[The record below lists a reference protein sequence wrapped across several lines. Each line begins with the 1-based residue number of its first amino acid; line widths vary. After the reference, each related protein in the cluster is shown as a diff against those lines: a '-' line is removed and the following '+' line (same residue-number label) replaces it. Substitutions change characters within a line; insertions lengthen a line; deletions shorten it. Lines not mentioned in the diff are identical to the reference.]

1 MDVDARVYGSIRCD
15 YSADEMVEFSSG
27 FRGVCE
33 GDTVKRPGLIVS
45 VPVGPQLLGRVV
57 DALDNPIDGKGPIRC
72 KEHCQGLQSSTTGI
86 CQLNV
91 HLTYIDTTCKLLLL
105 PCSTR
110 RIARA
115 AMKDPVLVV
124 GKKSGLRLDVNN
136 STKSQKLA
144 RKIYFGSKADS
155 NRTYLIASDVY
166 PAFSDHESA
175 NQPFV
180 IFDSNENEDISRTKE
195 KNEIFRAYNER
206 RALDNSL
213 KDVGHAIDYP
223 KALTSVS
230 TVEILAAFISKETA
244 GNEFNVII
252 MFTDVMVPIGH
263 GQRELII
270 GDQQTGKTAVALDP
284 ILNQKRWNDQTD

>member
-1 MDVDARVYGSIRCD
+1 VFTIQDVDARVYGSIRCD

-27 FRGVCE
+27 FRGE
-33 GDTVKRPGLIVS
+33 GDTVKQPGLIVS

-72 KEHCQGLQSSTTGI
+72 KEHCQGLQSSTTDMPA
-86 CQLNV
+86 QRSSNLHRHNLQTTFATLLNK
-91 HLTYIDTTCKLLLL
+91 TYSKSSHERSCIG
-105 PCSTR
+105 R
-110 RIARA
+110 RQEIRI
-115 AMKDPVLVV
+115 
-124 GKKSGLRLDVNN
+124 
-136 STKSQKLA
+136 
-144 RKIYFGSKADS
+144 KI
-155 NRTYLIASDVY
+155 R
-166 PAFSDHESA
+166 H
-175 NQPFV
+175 
-180 IFDSNENEDISRTKE
+180 
-195 KNEIFRAYNER
+195 
-206 RALDNSL
+206 
-213 KDVGHAIDYP
+213 YP